1 MNWGDKLRWHKI
13 DSVPLKQYIALAMA
27 EEDWGDLLKEVE

>member
-1 MNWGDKLRWHKI
+1 IMLI
-13 DSVPLKQYIALAMA
+13 SAPLKQYIALAMA